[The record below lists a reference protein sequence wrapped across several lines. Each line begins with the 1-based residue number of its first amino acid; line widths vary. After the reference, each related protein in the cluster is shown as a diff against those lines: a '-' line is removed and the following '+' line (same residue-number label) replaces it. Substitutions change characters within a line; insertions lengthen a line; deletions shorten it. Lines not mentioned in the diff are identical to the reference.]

1 MAGRRGVLT
10 GMWVGKGLEQGW
22 GGEKAESGGRK
33 RPRLPVAFLTYIDF
47 PFGD

>member
-1 MAGRRGVLT
+1 MAGGSGVFT

-22 GGEKAESGGRK
+22 GREKAESGGGK
-33 RPRLPVAFLTYIDF
+33 RPHLPVAFLTYIDF